1 MFLKQSSAPGVADGL
16 TMGQHGDT
24 FDGATHLRIGVTM
37 PRIVT
42 LIIGAL
48 LMAIGVVWF
57 LQGIG
62 SLAGSP
68 MTGVSFWAF
77 AGAVSFVVGLFAL
90 LRGLKGRRT
99 SEDG

>member
-1 MFLKQSSAPGVADGL
+1 MENR
-16 TMGQHGDT
+16 
-24 FDGATHLRIGVTM
+24 FDGATHLRIGVSM
-37 PRIVT
+37 PKIVT

-57 LQGIG
+57 FQGIG

-77 AGAVSFVVGLFAL
+77 AGVIMFVVGLFL
-90 LRGLKGRRT
+90 VVRGVKGNR
-99 SEDG
+99 SSLDG

>member
-1 MFLKQSSAPGVADGL
+1 MFLKQSSAPSVADGL
-16 TMGQHGDT
+16 TMGQHEHR
-24 FDGATHLRIGVTM
+24 FNGATHLRIGATM

-57 LQGIG
+57 FQGIG

-99 SEDG
+99 SQDG

>member
-1 MFLKQSSAPGVADGL
+1 
-16 TMGQHGDT
+16 
-24 FDGATHLRIGVTM
+24 M

-57 LQGIG
+57 FQGIG

-77 AGAVSFVVGLFAL
+77 AGVIMFVVGLFL
-90 LRGLKGRRT
+90 VVRGVKGNR
-99 SEDG
+99 SSLDG

>member
-1 MFLKQSSAPGVADGL
+1 
-16 TMGQHGDT
+16 
-24 FDGATHLRIGVTM
+24 M
-37 PRIVT
+37 PRIVK

-48 LMAIGVVWF
+48 LMAIGIVWF
-57 LQGIG
+57 FQGIG

-77 AGAVSFVVGLFAL
+77 AGVVSFVVGLFVL

-99 SEDG
+99 SQGG